1 MIYMSVS
8 GLKSGCI
15 CSALYTTA
23 CCGQLD
29 NACDTP
35 LPTRGHIAGMLG
47 YVELLE
53 HLQVMMYL
61 YYVFSIL
68 QLTTVGLLMVRFWR
82 KW

>member
-1 MIYMSVS
+1 
-8 GLKSGCI
+8 
-15 CSALYTTA
+15 
-23 CCGQLD
+23 
-29 NACDTP
+29 
-35 LPTRGHIAGMLG
+35 MLG

-68 QLTTVGLLMVRFWR
+68 QLTTVGLLMVRSWR